1 MLTTLLGGEFVIDRT
16 HQSALR
22 HSIVLILLVFSF
34 CAAHADV
41 TGAISGTVRD
51 PAQAVVAGAQ
61 VSVVNVQTNV
71 AQDSTTA
78 ADGSYHFLA
87 LQPGAYKITVTA
99 TGFQTYTN
107 SGITL
112 QVNDQLRVDV
122 TLQVGTVAEHVNVS
136 ASAVHVETENTQ
148 LGDVIDSKKM
158 LALPLNGRSY
168 IDLLGLQAGVA
179 PTTQGTLLGDPKSD
193 RPVSGYIFNAGN
205 VSVNGQR
212 ETGNAFLV
220 NGGDVSEGRN
230 LGAGLVPNLD
240 SVEEF
245 RLITNSFDA
254 EYGKFSGA
262 VMNAITKSGTNG
274 FHGDVFEFLRNDML
288 DSQNYFFTGQPKSEL
303 HRNQFGFT
311 AGGPF
316 WKNKIFWFTD
326 YQGTRQVQAAETTV
340 FLPTAAERQG
350 IFDPTI
356 LTGTVD
362 GIATPSS
369 PCPACGWPTELSQR
383 LGYTVTA
390 GEPYW
395 TPGCDTLA
403 DGQAGTCVF
412 PGGVI
417 PQSAFSPAAIG
428 TLPSIPVP
436 NITNGSF
443 NYADNSGR
451 NTVRDDKIGERVD
464 FNNQKTGNWSFY
476 YHFDD
481 STVSK
486 ALGVSSTPGFPTITP
501 TRAQEFVIS
510 NTKTIGPT
518 AVNEARLTFFR
529 TSTHADTPSGGFA
542 SLASLGFDNSH
553 GLGIITDGLPDTKQ
567 FMPRLFFPNFSVGP
581 SDLITFQPNNTYM
594 VSDGFTKAINNHT
607 LKFGGEFRYLQ
618 VNERNLA
625 DVNGAFS
632 FDGTVTGDGSVPDQ
646 SFADYLIG
654 APSNNSGYTQAALQL
669 LDSRTRYGGAYVQDS
684 WKATP
689 NLTLNL
695 GLRWE
700 VSMPWYDT
708 QGKIQTWVKGE
719 QSTVFPHS
727 PTGLVYPG
735 DPGIPKTLAPTR
747 FNNFAPRL
755 GLAYSPSFS
764 DGILGKVFGGP
775 GKTSIRAA
783 YGIYYTSVEDLNL
796 FFEVAD
802 APFGLFWTSPGPVEF
817 SEPFRNRLD
826 GGTDGEGQRFPFTVP
841 TPGDPNNKN
850 LSFKVYEPM
859 SFFPGYDIHN
869 RLPYAEHFNF
879 SIQRQLS
886 TSTVLT
892 LAYVGTEGH
901 RLIEQEDVNPGNAA
915 LCMQLNALGAADA
928 TNPSAGGCGPQGEQ
942 DTYTLPL
949 GATLGVGCDASLLP
963 PTASSPATQNCV
975 YGTRNFLLKNN
986 YCPESQGL
994 CFGNANTL
1002 THLAANSIYH
1012 SGQITIERKA
1022 GDLTLLA
1029 SYTLAKSIDNSSA
1042 FNDLV
1047 NFQNPRLSR
1056 GLSDTDVHHNFVASY
1071 IWAIPFDRAF
1081 GGLPKR
1087 LTQGWQVQGITR
1099 FSTGFPIQMQQSGED
1114 ISLSGS
1120 SSTDMPDVVGP
1131 VKIVDPRKVNPN
1143 CPTSS
1148 GNGCYFLPQAFAPN
1162 TTLGTFGTANRR
1174 FFHGPGINNFDI
1186 GVSKRVQITEAK
1198 ALEFRGEFFNI
1209 FNHAQFINPSGDIDG
1224 DFGIVTSARDPRIGQ
1239 LSAKFIW

>member
-1 MLTTLLGGEFVIDRT
+1 VNLIKTRFGPLC
-16 HQSALR
+16 
-22 HSIVLILLVFSF
+22 SIVSILLVVIFGIST
-34 CAAHADV
+34 ARADV
-41 TGAISGTVRD
+41 TGAVSGTVRD
-51 PAQAVVAGAQ
+51 PGQAVVAGAQ
-61 VSVVNVQTNV
+61 VRIVNVQTNV
-71 AQDSTTA
+71 SQDSTTA

-87 LQPGAYKITVTA
+87 LQPGSYKITVTA
-99 TGFQTYTN
+99 AGFQTYTN
-107 SGITL
+107 TGITL
-112 QVNDQLRVDV
+112 QVNDQLRADV
-122 TLQVGTVAEHVNVS
+122 TLQVGTVTEHVNVS

-148 LGDVIDSKKM
+148 MGDVIDSKKM

-179 PTTQGTLLGDPKSD
+179 PTTAGTLLGDTKSD
-193 RPVSGYIFNAGN
+193 RPVSGYIFNSGN

-274 FHGDVFEFLRNDML
+274 FHGDVFEFLRNDAM
-288 DSQNYFFTGQPKSEL
+288 DAKNYFLTGQPKTEL

-326 YQGTRQVQAAETTV
+326 YQGTRQVQGAETTA

-350 IFDPTI
+350 IFDPAI

-362 GIATPSS
+362 GTAGGT
-369 PCPACGWPTELSQR
+369 CPACGWPTELSQR
-383 LGYTVTA
+383 LGYAVTA

-395 TPGCDTLA
+395 TAGCNTPA

-417 PQSAFSPAAIG
+417 PQAAFSSAAIG
-428 TLPSIPVP
+428 TLPSIPAP
-436 NITNGSF
+436 NLTNGSF

-451 NTVRDDKIGERVD
+451 NTVKDDKIGERVD

-481 STVSK
+481 STVAN
-486 ALGVSSTPGFPTITP
+486 ALGVSSTPGFPTLTP
-501 TRAQEFVIS
+501 TRAQEFVMS

-518 AVNEARLTFFR
+518 AVNEARATFFR
-529 TSTHADTPSGGFA
+529 TSTHASIPSGGFA
-542 SLASLGFDNSH
+542 SLASLGFDNSN

-567 FMPRLFFPNFSVGP
+567 FMPRLFFPTFSVGP

-594 VSDGFTKAINNHT
+594 VSDGFTKVINKHT
-607 LKFGGEFRYLQ
+607 LKLGGEFRYLQ

-632 FDGTVTGDGSVPDQ
+632 FDGTVTGDGSIPDQ

-654 APSNNSGYTQAALQL
+654 TPSNNSGYTQAALQL
-669 LDSRTRYGGAYVQDS
+669 LDSRTRYGGAFVQDS

-747 FNNFAPRL
+747 FNDFAPRI

-775 GKTSIRAA
+775 GKTSIRAS

-802 APFGLFWTSPGPVEF
+802 APFGLFWTSPGPVDF

-886 TSTVLT
+886 QSTVLT

-915 LCMQLNALGAADA
+915 LCMQLNGLGAADA
-928 TNPSAGGCGPQGEQ
+928 TNPSAGGCAPQGEQ

-949 GATLGVGCDASLLP
+949 GAALGVGCDGALLP
-963 PTASSPATQNCV
+963 NPTAPTQNCV

-1012 SGQITIERKA
+1012 SGQVSIERKA

-1029 SYTLAKSIDNSSA
+1029 SYTLAKAIDNSSA

-1056 GLSDTDVHHNFVASY
+1056 GLSDSDVHHNFVVSY

-1087 LTQGWQVQGITR
+1087 LTQGWQLQGITR

-1120 SSTDMPDVVGP
+1120 SSTDMPDLVGS
-1131 VKIVDPRKVNPN
+1131 VQIVDPRKVNQN
-1143 CPTSS
+1143 CPTFDPTIPGS
-1148 GNGCYFLPQAFAPN
+1148 GTGCYFLPQAFAHN

-1174 FFHGPGINNFDI
+1174 FFHGPGLNNFDI
-1186 GVSKRVQITEAK
+1186 GVTKRIPITESKAFQITA
-1198 ALEFRGEFFNI
+1198 EFFNI
-1209 FNHAQFINPSGDIDG
+1209 FNHAQFVNPSGDIDG
-1224 DFGIVTSARDPRIGQ
+1224 NFGVVDTARDPRIGQ
-1239 LSAKFIW
+1239 LSAKFTW